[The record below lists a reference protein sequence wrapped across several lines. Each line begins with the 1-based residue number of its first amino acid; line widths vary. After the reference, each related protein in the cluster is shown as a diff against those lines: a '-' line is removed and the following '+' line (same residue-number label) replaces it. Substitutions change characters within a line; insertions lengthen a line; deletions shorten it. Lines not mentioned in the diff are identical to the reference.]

1 MKRIILGFFLLATFI
16 FAEPSL
22 EEIQSIKISDIQK
35 INSWMLDKKTKPRF
49 KVMILEKL
57 NILLLENPEELI
69 ANREQLFSLFKNIN
83 KNHKDKGSSYNYL
96 LRKKNC
102 LLLSQF
108 KGTEKEND
116 SYEQIKEN
124 ILTEDNGEVAASCI
138 QMSGSYENKKD
149 ETNKL
154 LVKLLEPTLKKKKV
168 NEEEIEIASAIVD
181 VLGKLKK
188 KQSYLPLLKVLDSSY
203 PTDVKNKAKK
213 TLETLSP

>member
-108 KGTEKEND
+108 KGTEKENE

>member
-1 MKRIILGFFLLATFI
+1 MKKIILALYLFTPVI

-69 ANREQLFSLFKNIN
+69 ANKDQLFSLFRNIN
-83 KNHKDKGSSYNYL
+83 RNHKDKGSSYNYL

-138 QMSGSYENKKD
+138 QMSSSYENKKD

-154 LVKLLEPTLKKKKV
+154 LVKMLEPTLKKKRV
-168 NEEEIEIASAIVD
+168 NEEEIEIASAIID
-181 VLGKLKK
+181 VLDKFKK
-188 KQSYLPLLKVLDSSY
+188 KQSYLPLLKVLESAY
-203 PTDVKNKAKK
+203 PGEIKNKAKK

>member
-138 QMSGSYENKKD
+138 QMSGSYESKKD

-188 KQSYLPLLKVLDSSY
+188 NNPTYLYLKSSIP
-203 PTDVKNKAKK
+203 PTR
-213 TLETLSP
+213 LM

>member
-1 MKRIILGFFLLATFI
+1 MKRIILGLFLLATFI